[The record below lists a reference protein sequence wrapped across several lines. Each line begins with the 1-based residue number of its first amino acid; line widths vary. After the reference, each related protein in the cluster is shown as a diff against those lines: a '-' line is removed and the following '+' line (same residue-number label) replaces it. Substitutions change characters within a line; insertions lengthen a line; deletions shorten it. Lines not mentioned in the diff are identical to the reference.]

1 MKNVEKIDVVIQGA
15 LTEYTNEVIDQY
27 LEIPAINKIIVSCW
41 EYDSESLLRNRERL
55 ILNKNKEV
63 ENPGMGN
70 RNRQILSSLS
80 GIKLVESDFC
90 IKARSDQKITRADLE
105 KILDYYFKNLEIN
118 TSNFEDAHPD
128 KKIGILS
135 FYPEHPMHP
144 RDHFFIGHRMDMKT
158 LFDIEFDTKT
168 RLGDLGIY
176 SSCMRS
182 EAYIGKWYFAKYD
195 KRISEML
202 SDENFY
208 ILDNSPGIEEGRKK
222 SMEVME
228 KIFLLLPKIDI
239 EWKKYGFTKEKP
251 LPYYENEL
259 YLKQ

>member
-1 MKNVEKIDVVIQGA
+1 MGKIDVVIQGA
-15 LTEYTNEVIDQY
+15 LTKYTNEVIDQY
-27 LEIPAINKIIVSCW
+27 LEIPAVNKIIVSCW
-41 EYDSESLLRNRERL
+41 ENDAESLLKNRDR
-55 ILNKNKEV
+55 ITLNKNKDI

-80 GIKLVESDFC
+80 GINMVESDFC
-90 IKARSDQKITRADLE
+90 IKARSDQKITSADLE
-105 KILDYYFKNLEIN
+105 KIIDYYFKNLEIDS
-118 TSNFEDAHPD
+118 SNFEDAHPN

-135 FYPEHPMHP
+135 FYPDLPMHP
-144 RDHFFIGHRMDMKT
+144 RDHFFIGHKTDMKT
-158 LFDIEFDTKT
+158 LFDIEFDSKT
-168 RLGDLGIY
+168 SLGLPGIY
-176 SSCMRS
+176 RSYMRS

-208 ILDNSPGIEEGRKK
+208 ILDDSPGIEEGRKK

-239 EWKKYGFTKEKP
+239 EWEKYGFTKEKP